1 MQPVHMW
8 IIQEAIIRI
17 LGETF
22 LPFGISLLHIETG
35 SMKDIAEN
43 VGKKTF
49 NGNSFGFIATTGTK

>member
-35 SMKDIAEN
+35 STEDIAED

-49 NGNSFGFIATTGTK
+49 NGNSFGFIATTGTR